1 MRQLDQFINHQYIIG
16 IMVLVTL
23 SIAGCATSDSGYS
36 TGSTRGASS
45 KVTVCKSGD
54 TLVSS
59 STQCLQDSAACYE
72 LANGQWCTGERGN
85 TCPAGSVKI
94 PDGGQCPNGTRC
106 IEFGEGLQCAIQVR

>member
-1 MRQLDQFINHQYIIG
+1 MCQLAQHVNNQCIIG
-16 IMVLVTL
+16 IMMLVIL
-23 SIAGCATSDSGYS
+23 SIAGCATSDGGYN
-36 TGSTRGASS
+36 TGSTRAANS

-54 TLVSS
+54 TQVSS

-72 LANGQWCTGERGN
+72 LANGKWCTGERGN

-106 IEFGEGLQCAIQVR
+106 IAFGEGLQCAIQVR